1 MRVRTRRFIDRL
13 PVLVRVLR
21 SDPELSDRYQS
32 LLRQPRVRHARL
44 GGYRA
49 GEAPVALATAP
60 GHDGRSPMGAQP
72 NELAHASAGSAPLL
86 PVAHPHS
93 AANPTVQNDEVVEL
107 ASQAEITYPAAKV
120 SSQLGQTS
128 LHGNPT
134 AAAGEIGTP

>member
-1 MRVRTRRFIDRL
+1 MGSSVFDRHVETHAQFTEFANLRARV
-13 PVLVRVLR
+13 
-21 SDPELSDRYQS
+21 
-32 LLRQPRVRHARL
+32 
-44 GGYRA
+44 
-49 GEAPVALATAP
+49 
-60 GHDGRSPMGAQP
+60 
-72 NELAHASAGSAPLL
+72 APLF

-134 AAAGEIGTP
+134 AAAGEIGTS